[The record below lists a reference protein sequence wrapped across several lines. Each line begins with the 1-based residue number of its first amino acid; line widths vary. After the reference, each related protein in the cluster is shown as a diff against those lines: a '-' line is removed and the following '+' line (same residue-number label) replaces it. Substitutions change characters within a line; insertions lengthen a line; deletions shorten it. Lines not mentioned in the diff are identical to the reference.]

1 MNVLFLVARAL
12 HVLCAALWLGGVTM
26 LVFYVTPAAESMGPD
41 AGKFMGAMQ
50 RGGIHI
56 FMSAISGLTVLLG
69 LYLYWHFTAGFDPT
83 ISRSTGGIV
92 FGIGGVLGIVS
103 LVIGG
108 VVVGGSAKALTELAE
123 AGDGRPGHA
132 HEADGRH
139 GTPAREDADLWP
151 PRRGAGDD
159 YDDPDGGRA
168 LRVAAA

>member
-108 VVVGGSAKALTELAE
+108 VVVGGSAKALTELGPKLAT
-123 AGDGRPGHA
+123 ADPATRTKLMGDMER
-132 HEADGRH
+132 
-139 GTPAREDADLWP
+139 
-151 PRRGAGDD
+151 
-159 YDDPDGGRA
+159 
-168 LRVAAA
+168 LRVKMRTFGRLVVVLVMITTILMAVAHYV

>member
-12 HVLCAALWLGGVTM
+12 HVLCAALWLGGVTL

-41 AGKFMGAMQ
+41 AGKFMIAMQ

-92 FGIGGVLGIVS
+92 FGVGGVLGIVS
-103 LVIGG
+103 LIIGG
-108 VVVGGSAKALTELAE
+108 AVVGGSAKAL
-123 AGDGRPGHA
+123 
-132 HEADGRH
+132 
-139 GTPAREDADLWP
+139 ADLGP
-151 PRRGAGDD
+151 KLATADPATRTKLMGEMESLRGKMRTF
-159 YDDPDGGRA
+159 GRLVVVLVMTTTILMA
-168 LRVAAA
+168 VAHYV